1 MIKRHRTYGF
11 TIIELLAA
19 VAILGILVAMMGKVF
34 ADASKAWKLGTESA
48 TDSAT
53 GRAIMDLIVRDL
65 SAGVADDLLGFR
77 VNSSFNTIYDGF
89 DTDAVWFV
97 TFNDEPNLTTSGSRS
112 ARQVQYYIRE
122 STATSSPDPN
132 ALPSTYRLMR
142 ATKTATADAY
152 VNYQFW
158 GNISSVMGSA
168 VMLAENVADF
178 SVLAYDENGGLIPD
192 YDSSDPAISSSYH
205 KAPAWV
211 DVYLLMLG
219 PDHAKRAALLSE
231 AGQESEA
238 REYVNRNGH
247 GYATR
252 VYMRNRQGY
261 VGRP

>member
-34 ADASKAWKLGTESA
+34 ADASKAWKLGTDSA

-53 GRAIMDLIVRDL
+53 GRAVLDLIVRDL

-77 VNSSFNTIYDGF
+77 VNPVFFPLYDGF
-89 DTDAVWFV
+89 DSDAVWFV
-97 TFNDEPNLTTSGSRS
+97 TFNDEPKNALPSDNPRS
-112 ARQVQYYIRE
+112 LRQVQYYVRE
-122 STATSSPDPN
+122 STDAADPN
-132 ALPSTYRLMR
+132 VLPSTYQLMR
-142 ATKTATADAY
+142 ATKARAADAY

-158 GNISSVMGSA
+158 GNVSGVMGSA

-178 SVLAYDENGGLIPD
+178 SVLAYAEDGTLIPD
-192 YDSSDPAISSSYH
+192 YDSSDVGNSRSYH

-219 PDHAKRAALLSE
+219 PDHAKRASLLNE
-231 AGQESEA
+231 AGQEIES
-238 REYVNRNGH
+238 REYVRRNGH